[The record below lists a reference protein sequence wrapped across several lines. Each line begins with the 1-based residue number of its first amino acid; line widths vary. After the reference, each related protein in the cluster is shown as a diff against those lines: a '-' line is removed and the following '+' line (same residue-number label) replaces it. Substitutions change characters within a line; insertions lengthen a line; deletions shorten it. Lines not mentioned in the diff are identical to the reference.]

1 MNTGNERLIEAKV
14 CTRAN
19 YGYVKLP
26 RLKITRL
33 GVPLAKRPTGF
44 VSLQL
49 FHQDLKD
56 RARRIQLAK
65 KRLKNMVSVSTQTD
79 SKLVL
84 LWSQR
89 MVTTLHYLQP
99 SLEEQSYNYIDKYFN
114 RKTSKI
120 VHIVLIALIT
130 LINICVIIGLY
141 ERTKHHL
148 Y

>member
-1 MNTGNERLIEAKV
+1 MNTGNMRLIEAKV
-14 CTRAN
+14 CNEAK
-19 YGYVKLP
+19 YEYVKLP
-26 RLKITRL
+26 RLKVTRL

-44 VSLQL
+44 VTLQL
-49 FHQDLKD
+49 FQQSIRDQARLYELLKE
-56 RARRIQLAK
+56 
-65 KRLKNMVSVSTQTD
+65 RLRNMVSVGTQTD

-84 LWSQR
+84 LWNQR
-89 MVTTLHYLQP
+89 MLTTLHYLMP

-120 VHIVLIALIT
+120 IHIVLIALIT
-130 LINICVIIGLY
+130 MINICVLVGLY